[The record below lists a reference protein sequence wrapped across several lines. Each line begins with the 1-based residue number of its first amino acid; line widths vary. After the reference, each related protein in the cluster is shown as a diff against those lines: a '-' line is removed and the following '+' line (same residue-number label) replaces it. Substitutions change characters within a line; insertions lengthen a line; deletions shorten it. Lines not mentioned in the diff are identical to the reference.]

1 MYERFSDRARR
12 VMQLSNQEAQRFNHE
27 YIGSEHILLGIVKE
41 GGGLAAVVLKELGIE
56 LRKIRLEVEN
66 LIQSGPKMITMGK
79 LPQTPRAKKVLE
91 YSMEEARDLR
101 QTQVDTEHLFLGL
114 TRVREGVAYQ
124 VLTNFGFK
132 IEKLRDEV
140 RRRVELA
147 GGGEHEIGKRPKKTK
162 TPSVDA
168 LTEDMTELA
177 REDKLPPVVGRQKE
191 IDRLTTVLSRRDRNN
206 VVLIGDSGTGRRSI
220 AHGLAQQIVAKKAR
234 RTIADYRIGEL
245 DQALLVA
252 GTKYRGQFEERVKAM
267 VNEMR
272 RAKNIIL
279 FVPQIHS
286 LANLGLLEETGLP
299 AFEIFKVAMRQ
310 NQIKCI
316 GTCTQAEYDQTV
328 AVDSDLQ
335 RLFQTIQVAP
345 PTSAEALEILQ
356 GIKKVYEDF
365 HRVEIRAEALQAAVE
380 LSEIYLPDAVMP
392 EKAINLIDEAS
403 ASFGAD
409 AIPPDVSGIIDQIV
423 DLTKR
428 KKKAVAGSE
437 YDLAGKLRDEIKE
450 LRDNVNAMEEKW
462 RLEIGTIGVVDV
474 QDVIAALSIETGVSE
489 QDIVDRKNVPG
500 HA

>member
-1 MYERFSDRARR
+1 
-12 VMQLSNQEAQRFNHE
+12 
-27 YIGSEHILLGIVKE
+27 
-41 GGGLAAVVLKELGIE
+41 
-56 LRKIRLEVEN
+56 
-66 LIQSGPKMITMGK
+66 
-79 LPQTPRAKKVLE
+79 
-91 YSMEEARDLR
+91 
-101 QTQVDTEHLFLGL
+101 
-114 TRVREGVAYQ
+114 
-124 VLTNFGFK
+124 
-132 IEKLRDEV
+132 
-140 RRRVELA
+140 
-147 GGGEHEIGKRPKKTK
+147 
-162 TPSVDA
+162 
-168 LTEDMTELA
+168 
-177 REDKLPPVVGRQKE
+177 
-191 IDRLTTVLSRRDRNN
+191 
-206 VVLIGDSGTGRRSI
+206 
-220 AHGLAQQIVAKKAR
+220 
-234 RTIADYRIGEL
+234 
-245 DQALLVA
+245 
-252 GTKYRGQFEERVKAM
+252 
-267 VNEMR
+267 
-272 RAKNIIL
+272 
-279 FVPQIHS
+279 
-286 LANLGLLEETGLP
+286 
-299 AFEIFKVAMRQ
+299 MRQ
-310 NQIKCI
+310 NQVKCI

-345 PTSAEALEILQ
+345 PTSVEALEILQ

-365 HRVEIRAEALQAAVE
+365 HHVEIRAEALQAAVE

-474 QDVIAALSIETGVSE
+474 QDVITALSIETGVSE